1 MNTIKVSVPV
11 PEDEHPDWR
20 EQAKKRGFDGTLAT
34 YIRWLVRRDM
44 ANDGEIGRE

>member
-1 MNTIKVSVPV
+1 MSTIKVSVQV

-20 EQAKKRGFDGTLAT
+20 AQAKKRGFDGKLAT